1 MDSEMTI
8 ALIGAGS
15 ALLGALIGGGAAVI
29 GASKAARSAY
39 LGPIRVAR
47 RAEQAAAHKG
57 LLTAAN
63 DYDIAVSH
71 ILRMALEL
79 NQHVIAQTE
88 GRQGVLGHSDVV
100 AYRAEIERVGTADR
114 VVAAVR
120 HVALQGP
127 KEAYEAAEG
136 VRRMAHILEYS
147 LAHLEAVSFG
157 VIVAEPCRPAW
168 LSSWLCWPV
177 IAPCQGRP
185 LMRNSIH
192 STPGTVK
199 REPTFADAIPSYSL
213 LDPAA
218 LRLQGVAILHA
229 HSRAVRS
236 AVSGVERC
244 SGETSCITASSGN
257 FQYRS

>member
-47 RAEQAAAHKG
+47 RAEQAAAHKA

-79 NQHVIAQTE
+79 NQHVVAQTE
-88 GRQGVLGHSDVV
+88 GRQDVLGHSDVV

-147 LAHLEAVSFG
+147 LAHLETSHHEASPDFEASPG
-157 VIVAEPCRPAW
+157 VTPIVLSDAAEG
-168 LSSWLCWPV
+168 LSQ
-177 IAPCQGRP
+177 A
-185 LMRNSIH
+185 IH
-192 STPGTVK
+192 A
-199 REPTFADAIPSYSL
+199 FAE
-213 LDPAA
+213 
-218 LRLQGVAILHA
+218 VASEHLNG
-229 HSRAVRS
+229 S
-236 AVSGVERC
+236 E
-244 SGETSCITASSGN
+244 
-257 FQYRS
+257 